1 MPISRNAIA
10 SGTVAAALLAA
21 VTLAAAG
28 PALGQQD
35 SPTSILPPG
44 FDQPAPAPAATPA
57 APPNADQPPAPRTAA
72 PPRGTSPD
80 VSTLG
85 TGASASGLPVPGATP
100 TPSAP
105 PDPLA
110 LSRYVTPDFARRSL
124 TAVGALA
131 GDGSLAADAW
141 GDADG
146 MFVEQLMRRL
156 HGPLLSRWM
165 EMGLRNALLSRADT
179 PRRINGPDFAAER
192 AWLLLRMGEAPA
204 ARAMVQSVDP
214 ENYTPKLYQVAMQA
228 ALATGDAGALCPLV
242 EGAQIADP
250 ENGWIAAKAICTG
263 LAGLPRRAQPLL
275 QQASRQGVIGGIDLA
290 LAQKVT
296 NAGGSG
302 GQDVTVEWAGVSR
315 LTPWRYGMAMAAR
328 VPIPAAMYDGLSPA
342 VQFWLATAP
351 SIAPQLRADAA
362 ERAAIAGVLSS
373 DALADLY
380 ASIPS
385 DADDALAPLGVARD
399 LGQATAGGDLATR
412 LTSLTT
418 LWNEP
423 TTADGRYGRL
433 ILTAR
438 AAMRIPVGA
447 ENADGDRLVAS
458 MLAAGLDLPAL
469 RWRGHVASGGL
480 GWALLTLADPRA
492 GIVPY
497 GTIGD
502 YAPADDANGR
512 RKQMFFAAMAG
523 LGRLNAA
530 DIERGAQALDVRVG
544 AENSWTRALN
554 RAALQRQPA
563 TVLLL
568 SAVGMQTPSWRGVS
582 PEALYHILAALRAAG
597 LDGNARMVA
606 AEALTRL

>member
-1 MPISRNAIA
+1 MPISRSGVAAGAI
-10 SGTVAAALLAA
+10 AAALLAA
-21 VTLAAAG
+21 AW

-44 FDQPAPAPAATPA
+44 FDQPAPAATPA
-57 APPNADQPPAPRTAA
+57 PRASSDRPAAVPRPAAQPTAA
-72 PPRGTSPD
+72 SPD
-80 VSTLG
+80 VSSLG
-85 TGASASGLPVPGATP
+85 AGAPASGLPTPNATP

-124 TAVGALA
+124 GAVGPISGNGALA
-131 GDGSLAADAW
+131 GDAW
-141 GDADG
+141 GNVDG
-146 MFVEQLMRRL
+146 VFLEQLMRRV
-156 HGPLLSRWM
+156 HAPLLSRWM
-165 EMGLRNALLSRADT
+165 EIGLRNALLSRAQT
-179 PRRINGPDFAAER
+179 PSRINGADFAAER
-192 AWLLLRMGEAPA
+192 AWLLVRMGEAPA

-214 ENYTPKLYQVAMQA
+214 EDYTPKLYQIAMQA
-228 ALATGDAGALCPLV
+228 ALASGDAGALCPLV
-242 EGAQIADP
+242 EGAQTADP
-250 ENGWIAAKAICTG
+250 ENAWIVAKAICTG

-275 QQASRQGVIGGIDLA
+275 IQAQRANAVSGIDFQ

-302 GQDVTVEWAGVSR
+302 GQDVTVVWDGVSR
-315 LTPWRYGMAMAAR
+315 LTPWRYGMAMAGR

-351 SIAPQLRADAA
+351 GVASQLRAEAA

-373 DALADLY
+373 DALVDLF
-380 ASIPS
+380 AGIPE
-385 DADDALAPLGVARD
+385 DADNALAPLGIARD
-399 LGQATAGGDLATR
+399 LGQATAGGDLPTR
-412 LTSLTT
+412 LRSLAS

-423 TTADGRYGRL
+423 TTMDGRYARL

-438 AAMRIPVGA
+438 AASRIPVGA
-447 ENADGDRLVAS
+447 ENADADRLIES
-458 MLAAGLDLPAL
+458 MLSAGLDLPAL
-469 RWRGHVASGGL
+469 RWQGRVAAGGQA
-480 GWALLTLADPRA
+480 WALLTVADPR
-492 GIVPY
+492 GGLLSY
-497 GTIGD
+497 GTVGD
-502 YAPADDANGR
+502 YAPASDADNR
-512 RKQMFFAAMAG
+512 RKQMFFAALAG
-523 LGRLNAA
+523 LGRLTPA
-530 DIERGAQALDVRVG
+530 DIERGAQAMDVRVG

-554 RAALQRQPA
+554 RAALERQPA

-597 LDGNARMVA
+597 LEGNARMVA